1 MQLRIVLFEPEF
13 DLNVGSAARAM
24 KNFGCKELWLV
35 NPKCKLGLEAK
46 KFAKHSEE
54 VLTEARKVKTL
65 EEAVAGVDLV
75 VGTSGVPDRFS
86 SELKNVVPLR
96 KAVEKAADAGT
107 VAIVFGSESRGLH
120 REELKHCDIVAYVP
134 AFSEHTVL
142 NLSHAVAVVTYE
154 FFMASAGKPSAI
166 PKRNMR
172 PASREKRLHLEKM
185 FEELV
190 RSMSG
195 IQDPRKV
202 SNAFRN
208 VIERARPSRDEVQA
222 LLAPIG
228 PMRRIAKKT
237 R

>member
-1 MQLRIVLFEPEF
+1 MTLRVVLFEPEF

-54 VLTEARKVKTL
+54 VLQNARKVGSIAD
-65 EEAVAGVDLV
+65 AVKGVDFV

-107 VAIVFGSESRGLH
+107 VAVVFGSESRGLH
-120 REELKHCDIVAYVP
+120 RDELKHCDIVAYVP
-134 AFSEHTVL
+134 ASSEHTVL
-142 NLSHAVAVVTYE
+142 NLSHAVAVVMYE
-154 FFMASAGKPSAI
+154 FFTASRGKPSAI

-190 RSMSG
+190 RSMPV
-195 IQDPRKV
+195 IEDPRKV
-202 SNAFRN
+202 SAAFKN
-208 VIERARPSRDEVQA
+208 VVERARPSRDEVQA

-228 PMRRIAKKT
+228 PMQRMAKKIK
-237 R
+237 